1 MKKLLFALAIPTAL
15 CLSACASVG
24 TAAAVV
30 EAATGSAPIGD
41 RIVMDEKGLYAM
53 EALYNVPAN
62 AYKNAVTAKALPPA
76 LHARARSLLIQMRGI
91 RNLARTA
98 YKAGDATS
106 WDARIAELYR
116 LKGQVTAL
124 IPASK

>member
-1 MKKLLFALAIPTAL
+1 MRKICLALALAAS
-15 CLSACASVG
+15 LSACAGMS

-30 EAATGSAPIGD
+30 EAATSPAPIGD
-41 RIVMDEKGLYAM
+41 RITMDEKGLYAM

-62 AYKNAVTAKALPPA
+62 AYKNAVTAKALPQPY
-76 LHARARSLLIQMRGI
+76 HDKARALLIQMRGI

-98 YKAGDATS
+98 YKLGDATS
-106 WDARIAELYR
+106 WDARIAELFR

-124 IPASK
+124 LPASK